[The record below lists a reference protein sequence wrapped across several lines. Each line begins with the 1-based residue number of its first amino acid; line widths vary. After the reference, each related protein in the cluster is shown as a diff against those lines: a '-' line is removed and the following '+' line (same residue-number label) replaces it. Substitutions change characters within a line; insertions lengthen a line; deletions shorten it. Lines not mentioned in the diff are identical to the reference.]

1 MLRRPGVRPGVNG
14 WHPDHKDRVTSR
26 DRFVDAEDREPM
38 VGFAS
43 CLTKAQWDHVRNRTD
58 YWAVDAEEYT
68 DTLWV
73 SRKNIL
79 QCFRDSWPK
88 GQTDMVEVAYYH
100 YEVELIQ
107 NSVTDMDGDDDG
119 CAPTRPSCKSQ
130 SAHSRC

>member
-1 MLRRPGVRPGVNG
+1 
-14 WHPDHKDRVTSR
+14 
-26 DRFVDAEDREPM
+26 M

-130 SAHSRC
+130 SAHSRR